1 MTISF
6 DDFAKV
12 DIRIGT
18 VVEADVP
25 QWSHWV
31 LRMKVDLGSELGIR
45 TAFSGIMKFYK
56 PEELVNNQYPFVVNI
71 EPKKIGPDRELSE
84 VMMVMA
90 VPKDDEETK
99 PILFSLG
106 ERVENG
112 VKVR

>member
-12 DIRIGT
+12 DIRMGT

-25 QWSHWV
+25 EWSHWV
-31 LRMKVDLGSELGIR
+31 LRMKVDLGPELGVK

-71 EPKKIGPDRELSE
+71 DPKKIGPDREMSE

-99 PILFSLG
+99 PLLFALG
-106 ERVENG
+106 DRVENG